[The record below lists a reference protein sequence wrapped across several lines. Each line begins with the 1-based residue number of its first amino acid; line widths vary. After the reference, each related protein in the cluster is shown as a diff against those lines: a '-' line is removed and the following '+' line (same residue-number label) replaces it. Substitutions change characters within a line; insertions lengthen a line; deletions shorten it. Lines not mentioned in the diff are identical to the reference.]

1 MQRYPPI
8 ADYALISDCHCA
20 ALVSRDG
27 AIDWCCMPRIDDDS
41 CFGRLLDWDKGGYCA
56 IAPTS
61 DECTSTRTYVDG
73 SMILETHF
81 RTPQGEARLTDFFA
95 MDTQA
100 IEHARYDHVRIV
112 DGIAGSVEMRMEIR
126 PRFDYGGIIPHIRRH
141 GHDGRGPYAAIGS
154 NKGLIIHSDVPLEI
168 ERPGDLAA
176 VFRIDAGQR
185 VRLVIQFQFPDLI
198 DHTISGGLPD
208 AAGIDRFFECTR
220 DWWQGWARRMQPPHE
235 LDAQSLCSAI
245 VLKALS
251 FERTGAIAAAATTSL
266 PEWIGGARNWDY
278 RFSWVRDSVFAIRAL
293 HELGYDDEADRFH
306 QFIQRSAAGDAEQ
319 MQIMYGVDGKRRLT
333 EIELDWLEGYRGS
346 TPVRI
351 GNGAAR
357 QVQQDVYGELLEMA
371 WEWHAS
377 GHRTEPDYWDFLVD
391 VADMVCRRWQEPD
404 HGLWEVRGAPRQH
417 VHSKAM
423 CWAALNRGVMLAQH
437 NRLPAPIEHWSRNRD
452 AIRKA
457 IESEGYDARRGVF
470 VQTFGSDDLD
480 AALLLLPRVGL
491 LAYDDPR
498 MLRTADAICEALDYR
513 GLLRRYVSADGL
525 AGREGV
531 FLPCT
536 FWLVNCLAHQGRH
549 EQAWAYYRRAVACAN
564 DLGLFSEEF
573 DVDNQQMLGNYPLG
587 LTHVS
592 QIMARLALG
601 NSTQPEVKR

>member
-27 AIDWCCMPRIDDDS
+27 SIDWCCMPRIDDDS
-41 CFGRLLDWDKGGYCA
+41 CFGRLLDWDRGGYCA

-61 DECTSTRTYVDG
+61 EECTSTRTYVDG

-81 RTPQGEARLTDFFA
+81 RTPDGEVRLYDFFA

-112 DGIAGSVEMRMEIR
+112 DGLSGSVEMRMEVR
-126 PRFDYGGIIPHIRRH
+126 PRFDYGDVIPHIRC
-141 GHDGRGPYAAIGS
+141 DDRGAFAAIGS
-154 NKGLIIHSDVPLEI
+154 NKGLIIHADVPLDV
-168 ERPGDLAA
+168 ERPGDLAS
-176 VFRIDAGQR
+176 VFRVDAGQR
-185 VRLVIQFQFPDLI
+185 VRLVIQFQFPELI
-198 DHTISGGLPD
+198 DRTISAGLPD
-208 AAGIDRFFECTR
+208 AAGIDRFFDCTR
-220 DWWQGWARRMQPPHE
+220 DWWQAWAQRIHASHAV
-235 LDAQSLCSAI
+235 DGQSLCSAI

-251 FERTGAIAAAATTSL
+251 SDRTGAIAAAATTSL
-266 PEWIGGARNWDY
+266 PEWIGGERNWDY
-278 RFSWVRDSVFAIRAL
+278 RFSWIRDSVFTVRAL
-293 HELGYDDEADRFH
+293 HELGYVEEANRFH

-346 TPVRI
+346 KPVRI

-357 QVQQDVYGELLEMA
+357 QVQLDVYGELLEMA
-371 WEWHAS
+371 WEWHAH
-377 GHRTEPDYWDFLVD
+377 GHRTEPEYWDFLVD
-391 VADMVCRRWQEPD
+391 VVDLVCHRWEEPD
-404 HGLWEVRGAPRQH
+404 HGFWEVRGAPRHH

-423 CWAALNRGVMLAQH
+423 CWAALNRGVMLAQD
-437 NRLPAPIEHWSRNRD
+437 NRFPAPIERWCMNRDMIRD
-452 AIRKA
+452 AIER
-457 IESEGYDARRGVF
+457 EGYDDKRGIF
-470 VQTFGSDDLD
+470 VQAFGSDDLD
-480 AALLLLPRVGL
+480 AALLLMPRVGL

-498 MLRTADAICEALDYR
+498 MLRTTDAICETLDYR
-513 GLLRRYVSADGL
+513 GLLRRYRSPDGL
-525 AGREGV
+525 AGEEGV

-536 FWLVNCLAHQGRH
+536 FWLVNCLARQGRKDK
-549 EQAWAYYRRAVACAN
+549 AWAYYHRALACAN
-564 DLGLFSEEF
+564 DLGLFSEEY
-573 DVDNQQMLGNYPLG
+573 DVEGKQMLGNFPQG

-601 NSTQPEVKR
+601 DVPETEGEVRR